1 MNIQEYP
8 DREILSINVAKR
20 LADDLET
27 HLLHH
32 ETASLAVAGGST
44 PGPIFDD
51 LCAASIDWERVHIM
65 ASDER
70 WVPSDS
76 DRSNA
81 RMIRS
86 RLMTGPAAAATFV
99 PFYVPDRAPEAVMA
113 EIEALIAPR
122 LPLSV
127 VLLGMGEDMH
137 TASLFP
143 GVAGL
148 SEALSHSASPL
159 AVLRPD
165 SQPEARV
172 SLTAPILN
180 GALCKHLVI
189 FGEGKRKALER
200 AVSLPPEEAPVQ
212 AVLSGAEVHWA
223 P

>member
-8 DREILSINVAKR
+8 DQEILAIDVAKR
-20 LADDLET
+20 LADDLDT

-32 ETASLAVAGGST
+32 EAASFAVAGGST

-51 LCAASIDWERVHIM
+51 LCAASIDWARVHIM

-81 RMIRS
+81 RMIRT
-86 RLMTGPAAAATFV
+86 RLMTGPASAARFL
-99 PFYVPDRAPEAVMA
+99 PFYVPDRAPEDVLA
-113 EIEALIAPR
+113 EVEAMIAPE

-127 VLLGMGEDMH
+127 LLLGMGEDMH

-143 GVAGL
+143 GVPGL
-148 SEALSHSASPL
+148 RDALSHSASPL

-172 SLTAPILN
+172 SLTAPVLN

-189 FGEGKRKALER
+189 FGEAKRIALER
-200 AVSLPPEEAPVQ
+200 ALSLPPEDAPIQ
-212 AVLSGAEVHWA
+212 AVLSGTEVHWA

>member
-148 SEALSHSASPL
+148 SEALSHAASPL

>member
-1 MNIQEYP
+1 MKIIDYP
-8 DREILSINVAKR
+8 DQEILAIDVAKR
-20 LADDLET
+20 IAEDLET

-32 ETASLAVAGGST
+32 DSASLAVAGGTT

-51 LCAASIDWERVHIM
+51 LCAAALDWDRVHVM

-81 RMIRS
+81 RLIRN
-86 RLMTGPAAAATFV
+86 RLLTGPAAAARFL
-99 PFYVPDRAPEAVMA
+99 PFYVPGRPPEEVLA
-113 EIEALIAPR
+113 EVEALIIPE

-148 SEALSHSASPL
+148 EAALARDATPL
-159 AVLRPD
+159 AVLRPE

-172 SLTAPILN
+172 SLTAAVLN

-189 FGEGKRKALER
+189 FGAAKREALER
-200 AVSLPPEEAPVQ
+200 ALSLPPEEAPIQ

>member
-1 MNIQEYP
+1 MNLIEYP
-8 DREILSINVAKR
+8 DQEILAIEVAKR
-20 LADDLET
+20 LSDDLES

-32 ETASLAVAGGST
+32 DTASLAVAGGST
-44 PGPIFDD
+44 PGPIFDA
-51 LCAASIDWERVHIM
+51 LCAAGLEWKRVHVM
-65 ASDER
+65 ATDER

-81 RMIRS
+81 RMIRA
-86 RLMTGPAAAATFV
+86 RLMTGPAAAARFL
-99 PFYVPDRAPEAVMA
+99 PFYVPDRAPEDVLA
-113 EIEALIAPR
+113 EVEALIAPE

-148 SEALSHSASPL
+148 EKALASDAAPL
-159 AVLRPD
+159 AVLRPE

-172 SLTAPILN
+172 SLTAPVLN
-180 GALCKHLVI
+180 GALSKHLVV
-189 FGEGKRKALER
+189 FGAAKREALDR
-200 AVSLPPEEAPVQ
+200 ALSLAPEEAPIQ
-212 AVLSGAEVHWA
+212 AVLPGTHVHWA

>member
-8 DREILSINVAKR
+8 DREILAIDVAKR

-32 ETASLAVAGGST
+32 DTASLAVAGGTT

-51 LCAASIDWERVHIM
+51 LCAASINWDRVHIM

-76 DRSNA
+76 ERSNA
-81 RMIRS
+81 RLIRA
-86 RLMTGPAAAATFV
+86 RLMAGPASTARFL
-99 PFYVPDRAPEAVMA
+99 PFYVPDRAPEEVLADV
-113 EIEALIAPR
+113 EAMIAPE

-127 VLLGMGEDMH
+127 LLLGMGEDMH

-148 SEALSHSASPL
+148 AEALQPSASPL

-172 SLTAPILN
+172 SLSAPVLN

-189 FGEGKRKALER
+189 FGEGKRQALER
-200 AVSLPPEEAPVQ
+200 ALSLPPEEAPIN